1 VSADQG
7 FWAELRVAAVQVDNP
22 FNAPLPD
29 LRAGWRFTNE
39 WSVGVTY
46 GPWRVL
52 DYDMRVL
59 NDVISGPVMLSSL
72 GAVGSFHFMTHA
84 AWGGRVSLQ
93 AALLNPDLGVAEPGD
108 DMSGALAET
117 LLDVSYGY
125 VGDLFSFQAF
135 ANAGWMFGSLENGT
149 HEGLAYGTGPDI
161 VDRLDVSAPAA
172 AAGLAVSVWF

>member
-29 LRAGWRFTNE
+29 LGAGWRFANE

-72 GAVGSFHFMTHA
+72 GAVGSYHFKTHA
-84 AWGGRVSLQ
+84 AWGWPYPCGSE
-93 AALLNPDLGVAEPGD
+93 AE
-108 DMSGALAET
+108 
-117 LLDVSYGY
+117 
-125 VGDLFSFQAF
+125 
-135 ANAGWMFGSLENGT
+135 
-149 HEGLAYGTGPDI
+149 
-161 VDRLDVSAPAA
+161 
-172 AAGLAVSVWF
+172 